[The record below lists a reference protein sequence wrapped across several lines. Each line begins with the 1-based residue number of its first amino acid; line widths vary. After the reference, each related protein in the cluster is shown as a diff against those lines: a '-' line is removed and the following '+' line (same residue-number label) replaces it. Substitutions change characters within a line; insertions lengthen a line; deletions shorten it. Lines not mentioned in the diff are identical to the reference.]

1 MSQGHGKNPVESPE
15 WPWGWDGGL
24 CGNRLPGR
32 NCHQR
37 QTQSSKNGGE
47 SLCKGKG
54 RRWGVKAEQQQTLEA
69 RGRLGSLWASRV
81 EKPFYLGGG
90 GAYDAWE

>member
-1 MSQGHGKNPVESPE
+1 M
-15 WPWGWDGGL
+15 
-24 CGNRLPGR
+24 
-32 NCHQR
+32 
-37 QTQSSKNGGE
+37 
-47 SLCKGKG
+47 
-54 RRWGVKAEQQQTLEA
+54 KAEQQQTLEA